1 MRTFVI
7 ADIHGNNTLFR
18 KALKAVNLK
27 KSDKVILLGD
37 VIDRG
42 PESKEVLDTIIL
54 LKESGFEIICIKGN
68 HEDMLLNSFNDDSK
82 FYQWIQNGGTETL
95 LSFLTD
101 SVDKIPTKYVDLIS
115 SFSNYHLHD
124 NFILVHAGLNTRL
137 DDPFID
143 LETMLWTRNAKELLK
158 SDWDRSKYII
168 HGHNPVHKNTI
179 IDDIDNKSNVIGI
192 DNGVY
197 LKKNGFG
204 SLSILQL
211 ETLHLEFINGS

>member
-1 MRTFVI
+1 M
-7 ADIHGNNTLFR
+7 
-18 KALKAVNLK
+18 
-27 KSDKVILLGD
+27 ILLGD

-42 PESKEVLDTIIL
+42 SESKEVLDTIIL

-101 SVDKIPTKYVDLIS
+101 SIDKIPTKYIDLIS
-115 SFSNYHLHD
+115 SFSNYYLHD

-137 DDPFID
+137 DDPFSD

-158 SDWDRSKYII
+158 SGWDRSKYII

-197 LKKNGFG
+197 LKKTGFG

-211 ETLHLEFINGS
+211 ETLHLEFINES